1 MKKSIRTCS
10 ILFLI
15 LMICVIGATTVGV
28 ADIHFGQSLRIV
40 LSKLLPS
47 HSGWIDLSDIGLPF
61 QKIVWS
67 IRLPRVLMA
76 MLVGVGLSISGAA
89 YQGIF
94 RNPMA
99 DPYVL
104 GVSSGA
110 AFGATLAIVFI
121 GDHSYMGFSTVTIC
135 AFVGAL
141 STIALVYVIGQVH
154 KRNTIATLLLA
165 GIAVS
170 FFLSAIV
177 SLLMIMHREA
187 IERVYLWTMGSMA
200 AANWT
205 KVSAMLPVMVLGI
218 IVLLAFSRDLDVMVS
233 GEEEAKSLGINVDV
247 VRKIL
252 LVSTSIM
259 VASAVSVSGIIG
271 FVGLI
276 VPHTVRLFFG
286 SSHKVLLPTSAL
298 CGGIF
303 MVVTDTF
310 ARIAMPPVEIPVGA
324 ITAVVGAPYF
334 IYLLL
339 SRSGK
344 R

>member
-1 MKKSIRTCS
+1 MKTVVRKS
-10 ILFLI
+10 LI
-15 LMICVIGATTVGV
+15 LLMILVLVVVGATT
-28 ADIHFGQSLRIV
+28 FGAVSVELNQAFRLV
-40 LSKLLPS
+40 VSKVPLI
-47 HSGWIDLSDIGLPF
+47 GQGIDVSDISIAH
-61 QKIVWS
+61 QKIIWS
-67 IRLPRVLMA
+67 IRLPRILMA
-76 MLVGVGLSISGAA
+76 ALVGIGLSVSGAA

-110 AFGATLAIVFI
+110 AFGATIALIFF
-121 GDHSYMGFSTVTIC
+121 GEYGLMGFSSVTIS

-141 STIALVYVIGQVH
+141 LTIALVFYLGQVN

-170 FFLSAIV
+170 FFLSAII
-177 SLLMIMHREA
+177 SLMMIFNREA
-187 IERVYLWTMGSMA
+187 IEDVYLWTMGSVA

-205 KVSAMLPVMVLGI
+205 KVGIMLPVMVVGTV
-218 IVLLAFSRDLDVMVS
+218 VLLSFSRDLDILMS
-233 GEEEAKSLGINVDV
+233 GEDEAKSLGVNVDR
-247 VRKIL
+247 VRKL
-252 LVSTSIM
+252 LLICTSFM

-276 VPHTVRLFFG
+276 IPHTVRLMFG
-286 SSHKVLLPTSAL
+286 ASHKMLLPASAL

-303 MVVTDTF
+303 MVITDTF
-310 ARIAMPPVEIPVGA
+310 ARSIMPPFEIPVGA

-334 IYLLL
+334 IYLL
-339 SRSGK
+339 SKKNRK